1 MSKELEKDKVEK
13 KEVETKNEV
22 KVSKEDLAREMGL
35 TLPKTFGDV
44 VFNTVTNYTESGE
57 LTLPA
62 NYSAGNALKGAML
75 ILQQTKD
82 RNGRPLAE
90 VATKES
96 IAQSL
101 LEMVIQGLDPTANQ
115 AYFIIRGNQ
124 LTMMRSYFGSM
135 KALRRL
141 DSVADVWA
149 NVIYEG
155 DVIEVGFE
163 NGREVVVKHETD
175 FANRDYAIKG
185 AYAVIKRTDGDL
197 DYTIMTKKEIDT
209 AWSQTSMKN
218 NAVQQK
224 YPQEMAKRT
233 VLNRAAKT
241 YINTDSENSELVK
254 AYNNTLDNEFDNGEP
269 VKVEHDK
276 SKKIIDI

>member
-155 DVIEVGFE
+155 DEIEVGFE

-241 YINTDSENSELVK
+241 YINTDSENSALVK

>member
-115 AYFIIRGNQ
+115 VYFIQRGNQ